1 MITNFKIIFFFIF
14 LIKLKKYK
22 KYNYILLLN
31 NFYLIHTKIIG
42 EKVTDIFEKCKRTH
56 YSNEISPE
64 LAGETVKVTGWVHEI
79 RDLGGIVF
87 VLIRDKYGITQLTA
101 PSKKLSEEMMA
112 DVRAARKET
121 IVTVTGTVQES
132 GKAPNGIEIIPT
144 NIDVINVSQLPL
156 PLDTTEKVDAEMD
169 TRLDARF
176 MDLRKHD
183 VSAIFKIKNEM
194 LHTTRNYFYDR
205 DFTEITTPKLVAS
218 ATEGGTELF
227 PITYFEKEA
236 FLGQSP
242 QLYKQMMMATGL
254 DNVFE
259 IGQIFRAE
267 EHDTLRHLNEALSID
282 AEMSFKS
289 QEDVMDL
296 LEDLIKNILNNVQE
310 KCSAELEDLGH
321 ELDVPSGSFPVVP
334 YEEVIDIVNSQDVEM
349 EYGEDLNRAAE
360 KVLGETMGSYYFI
373 TEWPTAIK
381 PFYVMPKADDPEKS
395 TAFDLMYRDL
405 ELSSGAQRIHDYD
418 LLYSQIEAKDLNP
431 DSFEKYLQ
439 AFKYGMPPHSGWGM
453 GADRLTMVI
462 TGAKN
467 IRETVLFPRDRRRLT
482 P

>member
-1 MITNFKIIFFFIF
+1 M
-14 LIKLKKYK
+14 
-22 KYNYILLLN
+22 
-31 NFYLIHTKIIG
+31 
-42 EKVTDIFEKCKRTH
+42 TDIFEKCKRTH
-56 YSNEISPE
+56 YSTEITPE

-87 VLIRDKYGITQLTA
+87 VLIRDKKGITQLTA
-101 PSKKLSEEMMA
+101 PSKKLTEEMMA

-121 IVTVTGTVQES
+121 IVTLTGTVQES
-132 GKAPNGIEIIPT
+132 PKAPNGVEIIPS
-144 NIDVINVSQLPL
+144 NIDIINVSQLPL

-194 LHTTRNYFYDR
+194 LHTVRNYFYDN
-205 DFTEITTPKLVAS
+205 DFTTPKLVAS

-282 AEMSFKS
+282 AEMSFRS
-289 QEDVMDL
+289 QEDVMNL
-296 LEDLIKNILNNVQE
+296 LEDVIKNVLNNLQE
-310 KCSAELEDLGH
+310 KCSSELEDLGH
-321 ELDVPSGSFPVVP
+321 ELDVPSGAFPVVP

-373 TEWPTAIK
+373 TEWPTSIK
-381 PFYVMPKADDPEKS
+381 PFYVMPKEDDPEKS

-405 ELSSGAQRIHDYD
+405 ELSSGSQRIHDYD

-453 GADRLTMVI
+453 GADRLTMVL

>member
-1 MITNFKIIFFFIF
+1 
-14 LIKLKKYK
+14 
-22 KYNYILLLN
+22 
-31 NFYLIHTKIIG
+31 
-42 EKVTDIFEKCKRTH
+42 
-56 YSNEISPE
+56 
-64 LAGETVKVTGWVHEI
+64 
-79 RDLGGIVF
+79 
-87 VLIRDKYGITQLTA
+87 
-101 PSKKLSEEMMA
+101 
-112 DVRAARKET
+112 
-121 IVTVTGTVQES
+121 
-132 GKAPNGIEIIPT
+132 
-144 NIDVINVSQLPL
+144 
-156 PLDTTEKVDAEMD
+156 MD
-169 TRLDARF
+169 TRLDSRF

-183 VSAIFKIKNEM
+183 VSAIFKIKSQM
-194 LHTTRNYFYDR
+194 LHTARNYFYDN

-282 AEMSFKS
+282 AELS
-289 QEDVMDL
+289 DL
-296 LEDLIKNILNNVQE
+296 D
-310 KCSAELEDLGH
+310 H
-321 ELDVPSGSFPVVP
+321 ELDIPTEPFPIVT
-334 YEEVIDIVNSQDVEM
+334 YEEVIDIVNSRDVEM
-349 EYGEDLNRAAE
+349 NYGEDLNRAAE

-381 PFYVMPKADDPEKS
+381 PFYVMPNSDDAEKS

>member
-1 MITNFKIIFFFIF
+1 M
-14 LIKLKKYK
+14 
-22 KYNYILLLN
+22 
-31 NFYLIHTKIIG
+31 
-42 EKVTDIFEKCKRTH
+42 TDIFEKCKRTH
-56 YSNEISPE
+56 YSTDITPE

-87 VLIRDKYGITQLTA
+87 VLIRDKKGITQLTA
-101 PSKKLSEEMMA
+101 PSKKLTEEMMA

-121 IVTVTGTVQES
+121 IVTLTGTVQES
-132 GKAPNGIEIIPT
+132 PKAPNGVEIIPS
-144 NIDVINVSQLPL
+144 NIDIINVSQLPL

-194 LHTTRNYFYDR
+194 LHTVRNYFYDN

-289 QEDVMDL
+289 HEDAMDL
-296 LEDLIKNILNNVQE
+296 LEDLIQHVLSDIQNNCT
-310 KCSAELEDLGH
+310 KELEDLNH
-321 ELDVPSGSFPVVP
+321 ELDVPSEAFPKVT
-334 YEEVIDIVNSQDVEM
+334 YDEVIDIVNSQDVEM
-349 EYGEDLNRAAE
+349 NYGEDLNRAAE
-360 KVLGETMGSYYFI
+360 KALGETMGSYYFI

-381 PFYVMPKADDPEKS
+381 PFYVMPLEDNPEKS

-405 ELSSGAQRIHDYD
+405 ELSSGAQRIHDYE
-418 LLYSQIEAKDLNP
+418 LLYKQIEAKDLNP
-431 DSFEKYLQ
+431 DSFGKYLD
-439 AFKYGMPPHSGWGM
+439 AFQYGMPPHSGWGL

>member
-1 MITNFKIIFFFIF
+1 MTIF
-14 LIKLKKYK
+14 
-22 KYNYILLLN
+22 
-31 NFYLIHTKIIG
+31 
-42 EKVTDIFEKCKRTH
+42 DKCKRTH

-64 LAGETVKVTGWVHEI
+64 LEGETVKITGWVHEI

-87 VLIRDKYGITQLTA
+87 VLIRDKNGITQLTA

-112 DVRAARKET
+112 DVRAIRKET
-121 IVTVTGTVQES
+121 LVTITGTIQNS
-132 GKAPNGIEIIPT
+132 PKAPNGVEVIPS
-144 NIDVINVSQLPL
+144 NIDVISVSKLPL

-183 VSAIFKIKNEM
+183 VNAIFKIKSQM
-194 LHTTRNYFYDR
+194 LHTARNYFYDN
-205 DFTEITTPKLVAS
+205 DFTEINTPKLVAS

-242 QLYKQMMMATGL
+242 QLYKQTMMATGL
-254 DNVFE
+254 DKVFE

-282 AEMSFKS
+282 AEMCYHS
-289 QEDVMDL
+289 QEDSMDV
-296 LEDLIKNILNNVQE
+296 LEDLIKTI
-310 KCSAELEDLGH
+310 LEDISAKCPQQLE
-321 ELDVPSGSFPVVP
+321 ELDHTLDIPSGKFPIVT
-334 YEEVIDIVNSQDVEM
+334 YEEVLDIVNNNDVEM
-349 EYGEDLNRAAE
+349 NYGEDLSRAAE

-373 TEWPTAIK
+373 TDWPMSIK
-381 PFYVMPKADDPEKS
+381 PFYVMPKEDDPEIS

-405 ELSSGAQRIHDYD
+405 ELSSGSQRIHDYD
-418 LLYSQIEAKDLNP
+418 LLYSQLEKKDLNP
-431 DSFEKYLQ
+431 DSFEKYLE
-439 AFKYGMPPHSGWGM
+439 AFQYGMPPHSGWGM

-462 TGAKN
+462 TGAQN

>member
-1 MITNFKIIFFFIF
+1 M
-14 LIKLKKYK
+14 
-22 KYNYILLLN
+22 
-31 NFYLIHTKIIG
+31 
-42 EKVTDIFEKCKRTH
+42 TDIFEKSKRTH
-56 YSNEISPE
+56 YSNEVTPE
-64 LAGETVKVTGWVHEI
+64 MAGETVQITGWVHEI

-87 VLIRDKYGITQLTA
+87 VLIRDKNGITQLTA
-101 PSKKLSEEMMA
+101 PSKKLSEEMME

-121 IVTVTGTVQES
+121 IVSVTGKVQES
-132 GKAPNGIEIIPT
+132 PKAPNGVEIIPD
-144 NIDVINVSQLPL
+144 NIDIINVSQLPL

-169 TRLDARF
+169 TRLDSRF

-183 VSAIFKIKNEM
+183 VSAIFKIKSQM
-194 LHTTRNYFYDR
+194 LHTTRNYFYDH

-242 QLYKQMMMATGL
+242 QLYKQMMMGTGL
-254 DNVFE
+254 DRVFE

-289 QEDVMDL
+289 QQDAMDL
-296 LEDLIKNILNNVQE
+296 LEDLIRNILADISD
-310 KCSAELEDLGH
+310 KCRGELEDLEH
-321 ELDVPSGSFPVVP
+321 PLDVPSEPFPVVP
-334 YEEVIDIVNSQDVEM
+334 YERVIDIVNSHDVEM
-349 EYGEDLNRAAE
+349 NYGEDLNRATE
-360 KVLGETMGSYYFI
+360 KVLGEEMGSYYFI
-373 TEWPTAIK
+373 TEWPSAIK
-381 PFYVMPKADDPEKS
+381 PFYVMPNVAEPEKS

-405 ELSSGAQRIHDYD
+405 ELSSGSQRVHDYET
-418 LLYSQIEAKDLNP
+418 LYNQLEAKDLNP
-431 DSFEKYLQ
+431 DSFEKYLE

-453 GADRLTMVI
+453 GADRLTMVL
-462 TGAKN
+462 TGVKN